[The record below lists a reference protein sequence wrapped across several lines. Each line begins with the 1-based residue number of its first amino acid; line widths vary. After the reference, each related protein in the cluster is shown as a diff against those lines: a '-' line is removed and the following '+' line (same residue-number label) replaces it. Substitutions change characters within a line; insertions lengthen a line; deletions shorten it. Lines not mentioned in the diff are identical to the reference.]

1 MTLWQ
6 MASTSSMSGLD
17 SDNVHHEAYKFK
29 ELTQQIIENTPGLA
43 NKAKV
48 VYFDGM

>member
-1 MTLWQ
+1 
-6 MASTSSMSGLD
+6 MANASRVSGLD
-17 SDNVHHEAYKFK
+17 SDSVYHEAYKFK
-29 ELTQQIIENTPGLA
+29 ELTQQIIEHTPSLV